1 MKSSIKI
8 DTGKNNQPVINIK
21 AYQNWDDLRDKM
33 LDIFLTDTGFRIGG
47 RLCFI
52 DNSGSKNSGSLGEGD
67 YASFSITPIDPNDYE
82 LLIEE
87 IKIIIKER
95 ESRFESVQH
104 ENESGKKSEYVK
116 KIMKAVKEEDWTGGE
131 KEFKEKMNY

>member
-8 DTGKNNQPVINIK
+8 DTGRDNQPVINIK

-33 LDIFLTDTGFRIGG
+33 LDIFLTDTGFRAGG

-52 DNSGSKNSGSLGEGD
+52 DISGSKNSGSEGGD
-67 YASFSITPIDPNDYE
+67 GSHNFTITPINPDDYE

-87 IKIIIKER
+87 IKIIIKDR
-95 ESRFESVQH
+95 ESRFESVKH
-104 ENESGKKSEYVK
+104 VNESGEKFRYVN
-116 KIMKAVKEEDWTGGE
+116 KIMKAVEEGDWAGGE
-131 KEFKEKMNY
+131 KEFKQKMNY